1 MKWTIPE
8 ALGLVERVRPEQ
20 TGIEYKIDGLTFK
33 SRSAM
38 ARHYKINVGS
48 LEARLK
54 RGWDLDRALKEK

>member
-1 MKWTIPE
+1 MKWSIEE
-8 ALGLVERVRPEQ
+8 ALELVKRVRPESI
-20 TGIEYKIDGLTFK
+20 GIDYKIDGLSFK

-38 ARHYKINVGS
+38 ARHYKIDIKK